1 MRLGHSVVPYGMCG
15 RFVRSCTI
23 KEIADYFNVAQ
34 PSFEMAPSYNVAPTH
49 DIVIIN
55 NRGIKQIVKCHWG
68 FVPPWSKELSDG
80 YKMINA
86 RSETVA
92 DKPSFKAAFRTQ
104 RCLVIANGFFEWQK
118 TRQRKIPVY
127 ISLKSGKPFG
137 FAGLYTV
144 WTSPEGE
151 KICTCTILTTESND
165 LITSIHDRMPV
176 IIPRDKEDFWLDPA
190 VNDIEKLKDL
200 LISIPSEEMVIV
212 LVSDGVNSPRYDS
225 PDNIKPV

>member
-1 MRLGHSVVPYGMCG
+1 MVLYGMCG
-15 RFVRSCTI
+15 RFVRSCTV
-23 KEIADYFNVAQ
+23 KEVADYFDIEQ
-34 PSFEMAPSYNVAPTH
+34 PSFEFEPSYNVAPTQ
-49 DIVIIN
+49 DIIIIN
-55 NRGIKQIVKCHWG
+55 NIGVKQIVKCHWG

-92 DKPSFKAAFRTQ
+92 EKPSFKAAFRKQ
-104 RCLVIANGFFEWQK
+104 RCLVIANGFYEWQK
-118 TRQRKIPVY
+118 EKNRKVPVY

-144 WTSPEGE
+144 WISPEGE

-165 LITSIHDRMPV
+165 LITPIHDRMPV
-176 IIPRDKEDFWLDPA
+176 IIPRDKEDVWLDPA
-190 VNDIEKLKDL
+190 VNDIDKLKDL
-200 LISIPSEEMVIV
+200 LTSVPSEEMIITK
-212 LVSDGVNSPRYDS
+212 VSDRVNSPRYNS